1 MQVGDLIRINSIACR
16 VYGFRSN
23 VGLIVETI
31 RSGAGYPPD
40 YEIIIDGRKV
50 LVGYAIQDSAE
61 VINANR

>member
-1 MQVGDLIRINSIACR
+1 MACR